1 MAITT
6 NLTIDQGADF
16 EAVIK
21 LYSTNT
27 EPLNLT
33 NYGAVAQVRRS
44 YDSTSSSAAF
54 AVSMPIPSNGELV
67 LTMASTTSAAL
78 KYGRYVYDVL
88 ITNSS
93 TGTKT
98 RAVEGIVTVTP
109 RVTR

>member
-33 NYGAVAQVRRS
+33 NYGATAQVRRS
-44 YDSTSSSAAF
+44 YDSTTASATF

-67 LTMASTTSAAL
+67 LTMSSVTSAAL

>member
-1 MAITT
+1 MAIIT
-6 NLTIDQGADF
+6 NLSVDQGADF

-27 EPLNLT
+27 EPLDLT
-33 NYGAVAQVRRS
+33 NYGAVAQIRRG

-54 AVSMPIPSNGELV
+54 AVTTPIPTNGELI
-67 LTMASTTSAAL
+67 LTLSSTTSAAL

-93 TGTKT
+93 TGVKT